1 MNKFE
6 SIKVDNVLNLTD
18 EAVMI
23 TFDTS
28 SSNNFK
34 YYPGQYITIKQN
46 ISGEEIRRAYS
57 ICSSVNEPNH
67 FFLSSERPLLN
78 AKSIDSSLSS
88 FQ

>member
-57 ICSSVNEPNH
+57 ICSSINEKLSIGLSVLMMVRCQH
-67 FFLSSERPLLN
+67 F
-78 AKSIDSSLSS
+78 
-88 FQ
+88 

>member
-6 SIKVDNVLNLTD
+6 SIKIDNVLNLTD

-46 ISGEEIRRAYS
+46 ISEE
-57 ICSSVNEPNH
+57 
-67 FFLSSERPLLN
+67 
-78 AKSIDSSLSS
+78 
-88 FQ
+88 